1 MNNLINKAIQ
11 AIKDNKTEYAIGLLE
26 GILEMNSSEVK
37 VASTVPILGNV
48 VGSHP
53 VVNDPERAILEA
65 KTISSLDEIKRIA
78 NEGLNV

>member
-26 GILEMNSSEVK
+26 GILEINSSEVK
-37 VASTVPILGNV
+37 VASTVPTLGNV

-53 VVNDPERAILEA
+53 VANDPERAILDA